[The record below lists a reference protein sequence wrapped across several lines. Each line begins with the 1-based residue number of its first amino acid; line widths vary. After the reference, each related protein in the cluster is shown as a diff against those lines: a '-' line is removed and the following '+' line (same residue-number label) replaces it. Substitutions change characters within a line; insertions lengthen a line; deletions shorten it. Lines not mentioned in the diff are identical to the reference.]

1 MKPTEKASF
10 VQPPSNKQNTSLS
23 SVLEPFLLSLDID
36 ECAAGTHDCS
46 PDALCVN
53 LIGSYNCTCKQGF
66 LGNGKDCQGRMQSSL
81 QRFRATCKG
90 KGKSQVS
97 R

>member
-1 MKPTEKASF
+1 MKLSLLA
-10 VQPPSNKQNTSLS
+10 NKIDLSLS
-23 SVLEPFLLSLDID
+23 SLLEPFLFSSDIN

-66 LGNGKDCQGRMQSSL
+66 LGNGKDCQGRTPSSL
-81 QRFRATCKG
+81 LPSMRANCLL
-90 KGKSQVS
+90 
-97 R
+97 